1 MQIPL
6 CDCTYEESNNVEISG
21 CPYRKKLE
29 EKCEVVVLSLSEF
42 VKLNMSAKIKGEVKP
57 TMIKTNDLLFLSSVM
72 KELSANYD
80 SELSI
85 INDTVKIKV
94 RKDDGSEI
102 NSTFDLK
109 LCEKYYN
116 KVNKFISE
124 VL

>member
-1 MQIPL
+1 MNKKDFAILPL
-6 CDCTYEESNNVEISG
+6 SDYI
-21 CPYRKKLE
+21 
-29 EKCEVVVLSLSEF
+29 
-42 VKLNMSAKIKGEVKP
+42 KLNTIAKIKGEVKS
-57 TMIKTNDLLFLSSVM
+57 TIIKTNDLLFLSAVM
-72 KELSANYD
+72 KELSLNYD

-85 INDTVKIKV
+85 INDTITIKV
-94 RKDDGSEI
+94 CKDNGTKI

>member
-1 MQIPL
+1 MITVKNDDEQRDL
-6 CDCTYEESNNVEISG
+6 
-21 CPYRKKLE
+21 
-29 EKCEVVVLSLSEF
+29 VVLTLSDYI
-42 VKLNMSAKIKGEVKP
+42 KLNKTAKMKGEVKP
-57 TMIKTNDLLFLSSVM
+57 TMIKTNDLLFLSAVM

-94 RKDDGSEI
+94 CKDDRSEI

>member
-1 MQIPL
+1 MI
-6 CDCTYEESNNVEISG
+6 TV
-21 CPYRKKLE
+21 KKDSE
-29 EKCEVVVLSLSEF
+29 QRDFVVLTLSDY
-42 VKLNMSAKIKGEVKP
+42 VKLNISKMKGEVKP
-57 TMIKTNDLLFLSSVM
+57 TMIKTNDLLFLSAVM

-85 INDTVKIKV
+85 INDTVTIKV
-94 RKDDGSEI
+94 CKDDGSEI

>member
-1 MQIPL
+1 MI
-6 CDCTYEESNNVEISG
+6 TV
-21 CPYRKKLE
+21 KKDSE
-29 EKCEVVVLSLSEF
+29 QRDFVVLSLSDY
-42 VKLNMSAKIKGEVKP
+42 VKLNAVAKMKGEVKP

-85 INDTVKIKV
+85 INDTVTIKV
-94 RKDDGSEI
+94 CKDDGTEI

-116 KVNKFISE
+116 KVNKFINE

>member
-1 MQIPL
+1 MIK
-6 CDCTYEESNNVEISG
+6 V
-21 CPYRKKLE
+21 KKDSEQKDFAIL
-29 EKCEVVVLSLSEF
+29 KLSDY
-42 VKLNMSAKIKGEVKP
+42 VKLNAMAKMNGEVKP
-57 TMIKTNDLLFLSSVM
+57 TIIKTNDLLFLSAVM

-80 SELSI
+80 SALSI
-85 INDTVKIKV
+85 INDMVIIKV
-94 RKDDGSEI
+94 CKDDGTEI

>member
-1 MQIPL
+1 MI
-6 CDCTYEESNNVEISG
+6 TV
-21 CPYRKKLE
+21 KKDDE
-29 EKCEVVVLSLSEF
+29 QRDFVVLSLSDYI
-42 VKLNMSAKIKGEVKP
+42 KLNAIAKMKGEVKP
-57 TMIKTNDLLFLSSVM
+57 TMIKTNDLLFLSAVM

-85 INDTVKIKV
+85 INDTVTIKV
-94 RKDDGSEI
+94 CKDDGSEI
-102 NSTFDLK
+102 NSSFDLK

>member
-1 MQIPL
+1 MITVKNDGEQRDL
-6 CDCTYEESNNVEISG
+6 
-21 CPYRKKLE
+21 
-29 EKCEVVVLSLSEF
+29 VVLTLSDYI
-42 VKLNMSAKIKGEVKP
+42 KLNNIAKIKGEVKP
-57 TMIKTNDLLFLSSVM
+57 TMIKTNDLLFLSAVM
-72 KELSANYD
+72 KELSAKYD

-94 RKDDGSEI
+94 CKDDGSEI

>member
-1 MQIPL
+1 MITVKN
-6 CDCTYEESNNVEISG
+6 DSEH
-21 CPYRKKLE
+21 RDF
-29 EKCEVVVLSLSEF
+29 VVLTLSDYI
-42 VKLNMSAKIKGEVKP
+42 KLNATAKMKGEVKP
-57 TMIKTNDLLFLSSVM
+57 TIIKINDLLFLSAVM
-72 KELSANYD
+72 IELSANYD

-85 INDTVKIKV
+85 INDTVTIKV
-94 RKDDGSEI
+94 CKDDGSEI

>member
-1 MQIPL
+1 MI
-6 CDCTYEESNNVEISG
+6 EV
-21 CPYRKKLE
+21 KKDSE
-29 EKCEVVVLSLSEF
+29 HRDFVVLAFSDYI
-42 VKLNMSAKIKGEVKP
+42 KLNSMAKMKGEVKP
-57 TMIKTNDLLFLSSVM
+57 TMIKTNDLLFLSAVM

-85 INDTVKIKV
+85 INDTVTIKV
-94 RKDDGSEI
+94 CKDDGSEI

-109 LCEKYYN
+109 LCDKYYN